1 MDPERDIPAC
11 ERCGCHEDC
20 ECEYEYEPK
29 PPPKPI
35 GKCPKCGTAVYSVEG
50 FCGVCE
56 PWKR

>member
-11 ERCGCHEDC
+11 ERCGCHED
-20 ECEYEYEPK
+20 CEYEYEPK